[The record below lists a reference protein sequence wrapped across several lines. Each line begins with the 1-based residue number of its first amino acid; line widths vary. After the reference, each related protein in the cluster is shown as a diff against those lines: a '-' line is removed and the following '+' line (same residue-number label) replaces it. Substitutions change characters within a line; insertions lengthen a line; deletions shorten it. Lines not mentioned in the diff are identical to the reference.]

1 MKLNHL
7 VKEIIEKN
15 TITKQTD
22 ITDILEKE
30 YNISVTQ
37 SNISRILKQIKAI
50 KVVGNNGDTV
60 YEIQQKLE
68 GTCDW
73 AKKFVKKIEDN
84 GFIISIVSYPGSAN
98 IVGQLL
104 DEKNIEGIMST
115 LCGDSTTLVIPK
127 DVSKIKEIKEK
138 ITKILL

>member
-37 SNISRILKQIKAI
+37 
-50 KVVGNNGDTV
+50 
-60 YEIQQKLE
+60 
-68 GTCDW
+68 
-73 AKKFVKKIEDN
+73 
-84 GFIISIVSYPGSAN
+84 
-98 IVGQLL
+98 
-104 DEKNIEGIMST
+104 
-115 LCGDSTTLVIPK
+115 
-127 DVSKIKEIKEK
+127 
-138 ITKILL
+138 